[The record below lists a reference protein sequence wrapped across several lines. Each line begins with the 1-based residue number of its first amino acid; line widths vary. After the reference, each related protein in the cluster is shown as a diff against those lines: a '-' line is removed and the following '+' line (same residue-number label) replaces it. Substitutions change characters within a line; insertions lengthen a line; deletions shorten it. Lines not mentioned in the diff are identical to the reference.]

1 MEKPIFS
8 DEFKRDVVA
17 QITERGYPIAE
28 ISQRLGAHPPYAW
41 KGQLAKALS
50 SDASRDVEVRQLKR
64 ELAPVTEERDV
75 LRSHRVF
82 RSRCK
87 ARSRSLP
94 SIATAL
100 ACGNVPLPRRAAQR
114 FPCLSEE
121 ACNQRAREMPCK
133 PI

>member
-50 SDASRDVEVRQLKR
+50 SDAS
-64 ELAPVTEERDV
+64 
-75 LRSHRVF
+75 
-82 RSRCK
+82 
-87 ARSRSLP
+87 
-94 SIATAL
+94 
-100 ACGNVPLPRRAAQR
+100 GGMAAQTKVAGADPLGLK
-114 FPCLSEE
+114 FTVH
-121 ACNQRAREMPCK
+121 
-133 PI
+133 